1 MQVSKEDREIL
12 RPLAEQ
18 VASLAALPE
27 MNSKRDL
34 WYRIN
39 SLEKGKPVILSEPE
53 NGWNEIITENQMKCQ
68 GKMARH
74 WEMDLRKEIFWGEE
88 MGDDRPVE
96 PYFNVPCTF
105 APDDWGVEIVEHES
119 GTQDGSKVW
128 DPPIKDYDKDLS
140 KLKMPTIDIDWK
152 TSQENL
158 EIAKDL
164 FGDFFEVRQKSS
176 WFFTLGITREV
187 VKLRG
192 LMNLYTD
199 FHKNPEGLKAL
210 LRFISQ
216 ANLAKIKFLEEN
228 NLLWLNNDGTYIG
241 SGGLGFTKEIPQEG
255 FNKRVR
261 LKDLWGFTESQ
272 ETVNVSPEMYE
283 EFVFPVEKPLME
295 KFGATCYGCCEEL
308 HTRWQVV
315 KNHPNLRRVSCS
327 PWSDVEKMSANLE
340 DKFILSIKPMPTPLS
355 RPKPNWDTIR
365 ADLRRQFEL
374 TKDNVVE
381 VIMKDNH
388 TLSNCPDNIVNWTR
402 IAQEE
407 ALRIVHD

>member
-1 MQVSKEDREIL
+1 
-12 RPLAEQ
+12 
-18 VASLAALPE
+18 
-27 MNSKRDL
+27 
-34 WYRIN
+34 
-39 SLEKGKPVILSEPE
+39 
-53 NGWNEIITENQMKCQ
+53 
-68 GKMARH
+68 
-74 WEMDLRKEIFWGEE
+74 
-88 MGDDRPVE
+88 
-96 PYFNVPCTF
+96 
-105 APDDWGVEIVEHES
+105 
-119 GTQDGSKVW
+119 
-128 DPPIKDYDKDLS
+128 
-140 KLKMPTIDIDWK
+140 
-152 TSQENL
+152 
-158 EIAKDL
+158 
-164 FGDFFEVRQKSS
+164 
-176 WFFTLGITREV
+176 
-187 VKLRG
+187 
-192 LMNLYTD
+192 MNLYTD